1 MRKIAQTDALAP
13 EKQVAGSS
21 LPLLPYPAAF
31 GLTPFPFPNPAL
43 IMVNLFRRFQ
53 QPLLIVLT
61 ILVIIA
67 FVVLY
72 GGPGTRLDRLGS
84 DRVATIYD
92 RNVQPAEY
100 MSIGR
105 QFEICRMLGMFDLI
119 IPLAQNAR
127 SMADVTDNYIW
138 NTLVLRHEALR
149 LGIQPTEVQV
159 AEAIQKLQAFQ
170 TNGQYD
176 HSRYMQAV
184 QMVLAPRGMNSS
196 HLEELVRDSIRM
208 QTVRDILS
216 AGYFPAPDEL
226 EKAYASQ
233 YQKMEAAVVRIAR
246 EDVAK
251 AVKVSD
257 DEIKAAYESRKET
270 LKTPEKRKVQFVTF
284 PLPAKAKEKDAPA
297 PVAAD
302 LQKVADRADDFAS
315 ALLAEGAKFE
325 EVAKRFNIEI
335 KTSPVFGMG
344 ERIAELGNQP
354 RAAAAAFQLTKEHPF
369 SDTLQT
375 EQGYMILNLL
385 EVQPSKPLSLEESK
399 STLAESLKADKVR
412 ETLSLK
418 AAEVRKKSEEG
429 IKAGKTFVQAIEG
442 TGYKAETLAPFSR
455 SDTDLKGDDAA
466 LIQNSAA
473 DLKDGETSKPLDGSM
488 GSVLVHVLKRQ
499 PVDPADLEK
508 QKASLLPMLET
519 QRVDGLLSEWI
530 DRQRSASGL
539 QMAQAR

>member
-1 MRKIAQTDALAP
+1 
-13 EKQVAGSS
+13 
-21 LPLLPYPAAF
+21 
-31 GLTPFPFPNPAL
+31 
-43 IMVNLFRRFQ
+43 MVNLFRRFQ

-67 FVVLY
+67 FVILY

-92 RNVQPAEY
+92 RTVQPAEY

-149 LGIQPTEVQV
+149 LGIQPTEAQV

-233 YQKMEAAVVRIAR
+233 YQKMEAAVVRIPR
-246 EDVAK
+246 EEIAK
-251 AVKVSD
+251 AVKVTD
-257 DEIKAAYESRKET
+257 DDIKAAYESRKET

-284 PLPAKAKEKDAPA
+284 PLPAKAKDAPA

-315 ALLAEGAKFE
+315 ALLAEGANFE

-399 STLAESLKADKVR
+399 NTLAESLRTDKVR

-418 AAEVRKKSEEG
+418 AAELRKKLEEDL
-429 IKAGKTFVQAIEG
+429 KAGKSFAQATEG

-466 LIQNSAA
+466 LIQTGAA
-473 DLKDGETSKPLDGSM
+473 DLKDGEISKPLDGST

-499 PVDPADLEK
+499 PIDPADLEK
-508 QKASLLPMLET
+508 QKTTLLPMLET

>member
-1 MRKIAQTDALAP
+1 
-13 EKQVAGSS
+13 
-21 LPLLPYPAAF
+21 
-31 GLTPFPFPNPAL
+31 
-43 IMVNLFRRFQ
+43 MVNLFRRFQ

-92 RNVQPAEY
+92 RTVQPAEY
-100 MSIGR
+100 SSIGR

-149 LGIQPTEVQV
+149 LGIQPTEAQV
-159 AEAIQKLQAFQ
+159 AEAIQKLQVFQ

-216 AGYFPAPDEL
+216 AGYSPAPDEL

-233 YQKMEAAVVRIAR
+233 YQKMEAAVVRIPR
-246 EDVAK
+246 EEVAK
-251 AVKVSD
+251 EVKVAD

-284 PLPAKAKEKDAPA
+284 PLPAKEKDAPA

-325 EVAKRFNIEI
+325 DVAKRFNIDI

-354 RAAAAAFQLTKEHPF
+354 RVAAAAFQLTKEHPF

-385 EVQPSKPLSLEESK
+385 EVQPSKPLSLEEARNS
-399 STLAESLKADKVR
+399 LAEGLKADKVR
-412 ETLSLK
+412 ETLSFK
-418 AAEVRKKSEEG
+418 AAELRKKLEEG
-429 IKAGKTFVQAIEG
+429 VKAGKTFVQAAEG
-442 TGYKAETLAPFSR
+442 AGHKAETLAPFSR
-455 SDTDLKGDDAA
+455 SDTDLKGEDAA

-473 DLKDGETSKPLDGSM
+473 DLKDGETSKPLDGAS

-499 PVDPADLEK
+499 PIDPADLEK
-508 QKASLLPMLET
+508 QKSALLPMLET

-539 QMAQAR
+539 QMAQVR